1 MDSFSG
7 DNLDVK
13 ISVILSIIYIF
24 INIYYKKLLIIIIF
38 IVIVIVY
45 GGLVVSFYGSEN
57 IVSRIPIIVAFSILI
72 SFIFSLLFSSP
83 YQEDFTNKEPQKKK
97 KKKKSTPSKDV
108 VYDDNDTDNF
118 VGNNH
123 IDLGTSFLEAYKNL
137 DKSQISS
144 MTKDTKELIKTQK
157 TLMSTLE
164 NLAPVV
170 KEGKSI
176 IDTFKG
182 YFDGD
187 DSKKV

>member
-1 MDSFSG
+1 MESLSDG
-7 DNLDVK
+7 NIDVK

-45 GGLVVSFYGSEN
+45 GMLVVTLYGSDT

-83 YQEDFTNKEPQKKK
+83 YQEDFTNKEPQKNKK
-97 KKKKSTPSKDV
+97 KKKNTTSKDV
-108 VYDDNDTDNF
+108 VYDENDTDNF

-187 DSKKV
+187 DNKKV

>member
-7 DNLDVK
+7 NNLDVK

-45 GGLVVSFYGSEN
+45 GGIVVSFYGSEN

>member
-1 MDSFSG
+1 MEGIVSFE
-7 DNLDVK
+7 VK
-13 ISVILSIIYIF
+13 ISVILAIIYIF

-38 IVIVIVY
+38 IALILAY
-45 GGLVVSFYGSEN
+45 GALQLSLGADN
-57 IVSRIPIIVAFSILI
+57 IISKIPIMVAFSILI
-72 SFIFSLLFSSP
+72 SFIISLLFSSP
-83 YQEDFTNKEPQKKK
+83 YQEDFTNKSPTKK
-97 KKKKSTPSKDV
+97 KKKKSPKSV

-137 DKSQISS
+137 DKSQINS

-170 KEGKSI
+170 KEGKTI

-182 YFDGD
+182 YFDND
-187 DSKKV
+187 ASKN

>member
-1 MDSFSG
+1 MSSDIP
-7 DNLDVK
+7 LDVK
-13 ISVILSIIYIF
+13 MSIILAIIYIF
-24 INIYYKKLLIIIIF
+24 INVFYKKLLIVIIF
-38 IVIVIVY
+38 IAIIIVY
-45 GGLVVSFYGSEN
+45 GIFILIQGDSILE
-57 IVSRIPIIVAFSILI
+57 RIPIMRALSFLI
-72 SFIFSLLFSSP
+72 SFILSLLFSSP
-83 YQEDFTNKEPQKKK
+83 YQEDFTNKKKK
-97 KKKKSTPSKDV
+97 KKKKKKPSV
-108 VYDDNDTDNF
+108 ENVINNDEGEDTF

-182 YFDGD
+182 YFDND
-187 DSKKV
+187 NVKDA

>member
-1 MDSFSG
+1 MNSLSEN
-7 DNLDVK
+7 NLDVK

-45 GGLVVSFYGSEN
+45 GAIVVTFYGSDN
-57 IVSRIPIIVAFSILI
+57 IGPRIPIIVAFSILI

-83 YQEDFTNKEPQKKK
+83 YQEDFTNKDPQKKK
-97 KKKKSTPSKDV
+97 KKKKSSPSKDV
-108 VYDDNDTDNF
+108 VYDNDDTDNF

-187 DSKKV
+187 DSKKS

>member
-1 MDSFSG
+1 MEGIISFE
-7 DNLDVK
+7 VK
-13 ISVILSIIYIF
+13 ISVILAIIYIF

-38 IVIVIVY
+38 IALILAYCI
-45 GGLVVSFYGSEN
+45 LQVSLGNDN
-57 IVSRIPIIVAFSILI
+57 IVSKIPIMVAFSILI
-72 SFIFSLLFSSP
+72 SFILSLLFSSP
-83 YQEDFTNKEPQKKK
+83 YQEDFTDKKPSKK
-97 KKKKSTPSKDV
+97 KKKKSSSKNV
-108 VYDDNDTDNF
+108 VYDDDTDNF

-137 DKSQISS
+137 DKSQINS

-182 YFDGD
+182 YFDND
-187 DSKKV
+187 KQ

>member
-1 MDSFSG
+1 MVSENEITIETKVS
-7 DNLDVK
+7 L
-13 ISVILSIIYIF
+13 ILAIIYIF
-24 INIYYKKLLIIIIF
+24 INIYYKKLLIVIIF
-38 IVIVIVY
+38 VVIVILY
-45 GGLVVSFYGSEN
+45 GLFISLFQKNEKITSK
-57 IVSRIPIIVAFSILI
+57 ISIMVAFSILI
-72 SFIFSLLFSSP
+72 SFIISLMLGTP
-83 YQEDFTNKEPQKKK
+83 YQEDFTNKKPVRKK
-97 KKKKSTPSKDV
+97 KKKKSVSKEV
-108 VYDDNDTDNF
+108 VYDDDTDNF

-137 DKSQISS
+137 DKSQINS

-182 YFDGD
+182 YFDND
-187 DSKKV
+187 NVKDP

>member
-1 MDSFSG
+1 MEGEVSFE
-7 DNLDVK
+7 VK
-13 ISVILSIIYIF
+13 ISVILAIIYIF

-38 IVIVIVY
+38 IAVILAY
-45 GGLVVSFYGSEN
+45 GLMQLSLGVDN
-57 IVSRIPIIVAFSILI
+57 IVSKIPIMVAFSILI
-72 SFIFSLLFSSP
+72 SFIVSLLFSSP
-83 YQEDFTNKEPQKKK
+83 YQEDFTNKSPTKKK
-97 KKKKSTPSKDV
+97 KKKKSPKNV
-108 VYDDNDTDNF
+108 VYDDDDTDNF

-137 DKSQISS
+137 DKSQINS

-170 KEGKSI
+170 KEGKTI

-182 YFDGD
+182 YFDNDG
-187 DSKKV
+187 SKK

>member
-1 MDSFSG
+1 MEGIISFE
-7 DNLDVK
+7 VK
-13 ISVILSIIYIF
+13 ISVILAIIYIF

-38 IVIVIVY
+38 IALILAYCI
-45 GGLVVSFYGSEN
+45 LQVSLGNDN
-57 IVSRIPIIVAFSILI
+57 IVSKIPIMVAFSILI
-72 SFIFSLLFSSP
+72 SFILSLLFSSP
-83 YQEDFTNKEPQKKK
+83 YQEDFTDKKPGKK
-97 KKKKSTPSKDV
+97 KKKKSSSKNV
-108 VYDDNDTDNF
+108 VYDDDTDNF

-137 DKSQISS
+137 DKSQINS

-182 YFDGD
+182 YFDND
-187 DSKKV
+187 KQ